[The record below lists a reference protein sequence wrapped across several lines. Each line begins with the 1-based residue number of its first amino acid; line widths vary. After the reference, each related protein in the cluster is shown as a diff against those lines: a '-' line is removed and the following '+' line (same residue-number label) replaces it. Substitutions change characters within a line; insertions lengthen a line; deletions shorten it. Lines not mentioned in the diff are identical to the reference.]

1 MDGGILSKFFGTNV
15 PVIPD
20 IKLDDLADLPDKP
33 VQEEKKGQNIP
44 GSNFFSCFINQKIC
58 SRFYKSNLCLQLFS
72 QLKKNKIF

>member
-44 GSNFFSCFINQKIC
+44 GSKFLLVSLIKNFAQVSVKVINVCCCFST
-58 SRFYKSNLCLQLFS
+58 
-72 QLKKNKIF
+72 